1 MKALVTAVK
10 HSASNS
16 YFALAA
22 ESPKVIELNSKYA
35 LQPGALVEV
44 NSNFEVTQILQD
56 KADSSISESIR
67 NSAEKALSLHLS
79 GVCYA
84 GVDGIAATVDKL
96 WPSVVEAA
104 KQFLIKI
111 YYSAPIIVRFHNDT
125 DGASGAY
132 ALYKA
137 LKSLGYD
144 ANVVWLMHKSI
155 AYSESDAENDL
166 LIANAYDSLEKPLLF
181 ITDFGT
187 SLESSNGISLVS
199 EKFDIIWLDHHPVP
213 KDFAWSKLA
222 HYINPWL
229 FGGDS
234 NFTAG
239 LLTSIFAC
247 SFSKISVDEI
257 VQASLIGDYSTFSKP
272 TENSRNLATI
282 LDLATS
288 DTHLAGSQKDNL
300 TPEMIDSLLSNEKKK
315 SELIAY
321 AESRISDMIDEAIEG
336 IKMHKALK
344 GNIYVADFE
353 KIRGESEE
361 RYPLPGR
368 FASKLLD
375 KIEELDSSNAVVVLH
390 FGSFISLRSGKG
402 LRDKLNLLDVIERI
416 KEKYG
421 SQIESGG
428 GHMSAA
434 SIKLADT
441 GNKKSVIGEVVEEL
455 KKKLS

>member
-1 MKALVTAVK
+1 MKALVTSVK
-10 HSASNS
+10 HSNADS
-16 YFALAA
+16 YFALIADVK
-22 ESPKVIELNSKYA
+22 PRIIELRSKFVLA
-35 LQPGALVEV
+35 PGAYVEA
-44 NSNFEVTQILQD
+44 NDDSEVVQIIQERIE
-56 KADSSISESIR
+56 SSASASIR
-67 NSAEKALSLHLS
+67 SAVEKAIDSQLNS
-79 GVCYA
+79 VCYA
-84 GVDGIAATVDKL
+84 GVEGIAQVTEKL
-96 WPSVVEAA
+96 WPSVVDAA

-336 IKMHKALK
+336 IKMHKAPK

-353 KIRGESEE
+353 KIRG
-361 RYPLPGR
+361 
-368 FASKLLD
+368 
-375 KIEELDSSNAVVVLH
+375 
-390 FGSFISLRSGKG
+390 
-402 LRDKLNLLDVIERI
+402 
-416 KEKYG
+416 
-421 SQIESGG
+421 
-428 GHMSAA
+428 
-434 SIKLADT
+434 
-441 GNKKSVIGEVVEEL
+441 
-455 KKKLS
+455 

>member
-1 MKALVTAVK
+1 MKALVAAVK

-16 YFALAA
+16 YFALAV
-22 ESPKVIELNSKYA
+22 ESPKIIKLNSKYV
-35 LQPGALVEV
+35 LQPGALVEA
-44 NSNFEVTQILQD
+44 SDNFEVTQILQD

-67 NSAEKALSLHLS
+67 NSVEKAVSSHLN

-84 GVDGIAATVDKL
+84 GVEGIEAIVDKL

-111 YYSAPIIVRFHNDT
+111 YYSAPIIVRFHNDA

-137 LKSLGYD
+137 LESLGHD

-166 LIANAYDSLEKPLLF
+166 LITNDYDSLEKPLLF

-187 SLESSNGISLVS
+187 SQESNSGISLVS
-199 EKFDIIWLDHHPVP
+199 ERFDIIWLDHHPIP
-213 KDFAWSKLA
+213 KDFAWTRLA

-247 SFSKISVDEI
+247 SFSKINVDEI

-288 DTHLAGSQKDNL
+288 DTHLVSSQKDNL
-300 TPEMIDSLLSNEKKK
+300 TPEIIDSLLSNEKKK

-321 AESRISDMIDEAIEG
+321 AESRISDMLDEAIEG
-336 IKMHKALK
+336 IKIHKAPK

-375 KIEELDSSNAVVVLH
+375 KIEELDTTDSVVVLH
-390 FGSFISLRSGKG
+390 FGSFISLRSSKG
-402 LRDKLNLLDVIERI
+402 LRDRLNLLTVIERV

-421 SQIESGG
+421 SHIESGG
-428 GHMSAA
+428 GHLSAA

-441 GNKKSVIGEVVEEL
+441 VNKKGIIGEIVEEI
-455 KKKLS
+455 KKELS